1 MKAIGG
7 NSVGEGTVD
16 EKLVRLFRT
25 IQEKGI
31 AIPEDF

>member
-7 NSVGEGTVD
+7 EYEEKETVD
-16 EKLVRLFRT
+16 EKLIRLFRT
-25 IQEKGI
+25 IQKKGI